1 MRIQSLINMR
11 TLDIKTTP
19 HQCRLCLMRL
29 GADPSMLTVIGL
41 HWHGPTE
48 PKSKKGPYWG
58 RVDFGSL
65 VSHSDHELIRGQK
78 SETLTGDMV
87 QGQNYPSVSK
97 DGETTRKFPQKAV
110 RGFLSRLTK
119 DQKGLVHVPLFYPLV
134 DSGGL

>member
-1 MRIQSLINMR
+1 MR

-48 PKSKKGPYWG
+48 PKFKRGPYWG
-58 RVDFGSL
+58 GVDFGSL
-65 VSHSDHELIRGQK
+65 VPHSGYERIRGQAR
-78 SETLTGDMV
+78 ELPIGDMV

-110 RGFLSRLTK
+110 RGFLSLLAK
-119 DQKGLVHVPLFYPLV
+119 EQKGSVRVPFIYPL
-134 DSGGL
+134 G